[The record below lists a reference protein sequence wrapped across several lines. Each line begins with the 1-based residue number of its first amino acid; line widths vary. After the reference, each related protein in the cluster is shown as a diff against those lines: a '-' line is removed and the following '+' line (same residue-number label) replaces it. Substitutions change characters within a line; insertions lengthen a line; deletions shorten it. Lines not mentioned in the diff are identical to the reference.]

1 MDVAIIG
8 VGNVGSAL
16 TTSLL
21 RAGHR
26 VTLAARDPERAREV
40 AEQLGAAFAPSS
52 REAAAAAPVVIL
64 AVPFVGA
71 ADEVAG
77 EIRDVTAGKVIV
89 DVMNP
94 LRADYTGLALEGTS
108 AAEEVQGWLPEARVV
123 KAFNTLFASSQ
134 ASPREGLQAF
144 LAADDQDAAQ
154 LVADLA
160 ASMGFSPLAVGPLS
174 AARTLEAMAF
184 LNIGLNAANGWGW
197 TSAWTLA

>member
-26 VTLAARDPERAREV
+26 VTLAARDRERARQV
-40 AEQLGAAFAPSS
+40 AEQLAAAFAPSS
-52 REAAAAAPVVIL
+52 REAAAAAAVVIL

-71 ADEVAG
+71 AEQVAA

-89 DVMNP
+89 DVTNP
-94 LRADYTGLALEGTS
+94 VRADFTGLALEGTS
-108 AAEEVQGWLPEARVV
+108 AAEEVQRWLPEARVV
-123 KAFNTLFASSQ
+123 KAFNTVFASNQ
-134 ASPREGLQAF
+134 AAPRDGLQAF

-197 TSAWTLA
+197 TSAWTLE